1 MLYQILEILEQ
12 AEQPLSLAELSQ
24 RLQVEPSA
32 LEGMI
37 AFWVRKG
44 RLRDTSA
51 LSCGGTGAGCT
62 CNAHPQGCPFS
73 SARPRMVM
81 LID

>member
-24 RLQVEPSA
+24 RLQIEPSA

-44 RLRDTSA
+44 RLRDTA
-51 LSCGGTGAGCT
+51 VLGCGGGGAGCT
-62 CNAHPQGCPFS
+62 CHAYPQGCPFR
-73 SARPRMVM
+73 SAGPRMIT